1 LRAEYLQYSAIEA
14 MILYSGKHSF
24 IIEGNKMKRLFD
36 IAFSLIALTVF
47 AFPSLLISTVLVIRE
62 KHPVIFKQNR
72 IGLNKRIFAIYKFQT
87 MINEVPTRTGKFL
100 RKTGLDEIPQFI
112 NVLKGEMSIVGPR
125 ALTDD
130 DIKRLN
136 WNTETYSSRWKVK
149 PGISGFAQI
158 YGGQNK
164 ETSWYWDKKYINH
177 SNIAIDFIVVIISF
191 AMNLIGKRRVRNI
204 IWIKKDLK

>member
-1 LRAEYLQYSAIEA
+1 
-14 MILYSGKHSF
+14 MIFNFRKYVITIKG
-24 IIEGNKMKRLFD
+24 ETMKRLFD
-36 IAFSLIALTVF
+36 IIFSLLALTVF
-47 AFPSLLISTVLVIRE
+47 AFPIILISLVLILRE

-72 IGLNKRIFAIYKFQT
+72 IGLNKNTFAIYKFQT
-87 MINEVPTRTGKFL
+87 MVNEVPTKTGKFL

-125 ALTDD
+125 ALTDY

-136 WNTETYSSRWKVK
+136 WNTATYSIRWNVK

-164 ETSWYWDKKYINH
+164 ETSWYWDKKYIDH
-177 SNIAIDFIVVIISF
+177 SNIVIDLIVVIISF
-191 AMNLIGKRRVRNI
+191 AMNFIGKRRVRNI
-204 IWIKKDLK
+204 IWLNKDLK

>member
-1 LRAEYLQYSAIEA
+1 MIFNFSKYMTAIKGET
-14 MILYSGKHSF
+14 
-24 IIEGNKMKRLFD
+24 MKRLFD
-36 IAFSLIALTVF
+36 ITFSLLALTVF
-47 AFPSLLISTVLVIRE
+47 AFPIIIISLVLILRE

-72 IGLNKRIFAIYKFQT
+72 IGLNKNIFAIYKFQT
-87 MINEVPTRTGKFL
+87 MVNEVPTKTGKFL

-125 ALTDD
+125 ALTYY

-136 WNTETYSSRWKVK
+136 WNTATYSPRWKVK

-164 ETSWYWDKKYINH
+164 ETSWYWDKKYIDH
-177 SNIAIDFIVVIISF
+177 SNIAIDLIVVIISF
-191 AMNLIGKRRVRNI
+191 AMNFIGKRRVRNI
-204 IWIKKDLK
+204 IWLNKDLK

>member
-1 LRAEYLQYSAIEA
+1 
-14 MILYSGKHSF
+14 MIFNFRKYVITIKG
-24 IIEGNKMKRLFD
+24 ETMKRLFD
-36 IAFSLIALTVF
+36 IIFSLLALTVF
-47 AFPSLLISTVLVIRE
+47 AFPIILISLVLILRE

-72 IGLNKRIFAIYKFQT
+72 IGLNKNTFAIYKFQT
-87 MINEVPTRTGKFL
+87 MVNEVPTKTGKFL

-125 ALTDD
+125 ALTDY

-136 WNTETYSSRWKVK
+136 WNTTTYSIRWKVK

-164 ETSWYWDKKYINH
+164 ETSWYWDKKYIDH
-177 SNIAIDFIVVIISF
+177 FNIAIDLIVVIISF
-191 AMNLIGKRRVRNI
+191 AMNFIGKRRVRNI
-204 IWIKKDLK
+204 IWLNKDLK

>member
-1 LRAEYLQYSAIEA
+1 
-14 MILYSGKHSF
+14 MIFNFSKYMKTIKGKT
-24 IIEGNKMKRLFD
+24 MKRLFD
-36 IAFSLIALTVF
+36 ITFSLLALTVF
-47 AFPSLLISTVLVIRE
+47 AFPVILISIVLVLRE

-72 IGLNKRIFAIYKFQT
+72 IGLNKSIFAIYKFQT
-87 MINEVPTRTGKFL
+87 MVNEVPTKTGKFL

-125 ALTDD
+125 ALTDY

-136 WNTETYSSRWKVK
+136 WNTATYSIRWNVK

-164 ETSWYWDKKYINH
+164 ETSWYWDKKYIDH
-177 SNIAIDFIVVIISF
+177 SNIAIDLIVVIISF
-191 AMNLIGKRRVRNI
+191 AMNFIGKRRVRNI
-204 IWIKKDLK
+204 IWLNKDLK

>member
-1 LRAEYLQYSAIEA
+1 
-14 MILYSGKHSF
+14 MIFNFSKYPITIKG
-24 IIEGNKMKRLFD
+24 EKMKRLFD
-36 IAFSLIALTVF
+36 IIFSLLALAVF
-47 AFPSLLISTVLVIRE
+47 ALPVIMISIVLVLRE

-72 IGLNKRIFAIYKFQT
+72 IGLNKSTFAIYKFQT
-87 MINEVPTRTGKFL
+87 MVNEVPTKTGLFL

-125 ALTDD
+125 ALTDY

-136 WNTETYSSRWKVK
+136 WNTATYSSRWKVK

-164 ETSWYWDKKYINH
+164 ETSWYWDKKYIDH
-177 SNIAIDFIVVIISF
+177 SNIIIDLIVVIISF
-191 AMNLIGKRRVRNI
+191 AMNFIGKRRVRNI
-204 IWIKKDLK
+204 IWLNKDLK

>member
-1 LRAEYLQYSAIEA
+1 MKTIK
-14 MILYSGKHSF
+14 GKT
-24 IIEGNKMKRLFD
+24 MKRLFD
-36 IAFSLIALTVF
+36 ITFSLLALTVF
-47 AFPSLLISTVLVIRE
+47 AFPVILISIVLVLRE

-72 IGLNKRIFAIYKFQT
+72 IGLNKSIFAIYKFQT
-87 MINEVPTRTGKFL
+87 MVNEVPTKTGKFL

-125 ALTDD
+125 ALTDY

-136 WNTETYSSRWKVK
+136 WNTATYSIRWNVK

-164 ETSWYWDKKYINH
+164 ETSWYWDKKYIDH
-177 SNIAIDFIVVIISF
+177 SNIVIDLIVVIISF
-191 AMNLIGKRRVRNI
+191 AMNFIGKRRVRNI
-204 IWIKKDLK
+204 IWLNKDLK